1 MASAAKRLRV
11 GAVNRVYLPSLDG
24 LRGVAALAV
33 VGSHFE
39 NLSGFQLHLQ
49 DAGAAVD
56 FFFIL
61 SGFVIGQAYEPRLLG
76 GLSWR
81 AYMGLRLGR
90 LYPAILGGLIVGL
103 AVATIAGDPV
113 GPAAMVQFLLAPVL
127 FGPAMH
133 GGELFPLNGPQWS
146 LFWELIANAAHALVV
161 RWLTVPLLVAIV
173 VVSGA
178 AVVWASLTFGSLDAG
193 WGRANLWG
201 GPPRV
206 AFGFFTGVLLFRL
219 HAAGWRTPRLPY
231 PLVALALGMCMF
243 RWFPG
248 AGGLAIRDI
257 VKVIVVLPAL
267 VAVAVNS
274 RVSPRLTPVAIWLGA
289 LSYPLY
295 AIHVPLLRGG
305 EQVINQLF
313 DTPPAW
319 AWWLCLAA
327 TLVLATAFERFY
339 DAPIRA
345 WLRGRRRAPKA

>member
-1 MASAAKRLRV
+1 MSKT
-11 GAVNRVYLPSLDG
+11 YLPSLDG

-39 NLSGFQLHLQ
+39 NLSGIQLHLQ

-61 SGFVIGQAYEPRLLG
+61 SGFVIGQAYEPRLES

-81 AYMGLRLGR
+81 AYMGLRLAR
-90 LYPAILGGLIVGL
+90 LYPAILGGSVVGLIV
-103 AVATIAGDPV
+103 AAFAGDPI
-113 GPAAMVQFLLAPVL
+113 GWPLAAQFLLLPVL
-127 FGPAMH
+127 LGPSVH

-146 LFWELIANAAHALVV
+146 LFWELAANALHAAVV
-161 RWLTVPLLVAIV
+161 RWLGVPVLVAIV
-173 VVSGA
+173 LASA
-178 AVVWASLTFGSLDAG
+178 AAIIWAALTYGSLDAG
-193 WGRANLWG
+193 WGRANVWG

-219 HAAGWRTPRLPY
+219 HDRGWSAPRLPY
-231 PLVALALGMCMF
+231 PLIALLLALCMV

-248 AGGLAIRDI
+248 AGGFAVRDI
-257 VKVIVVLPAL
+257 VKVLVVLPIL
-267 VAVAVNS
+267 VALAVD
-274 RVSPRLTPVAIWLGA
+274 SPVPPMIRPLAMWLGA

-305 EQVINQLF
+305 EQVLRRLS
-313 DTPPAW
+313 DAPSDWGWW
-319 AWWLCLAA
+319 AVLAA
-327 TLVLATAFERFY
+327 TLILAAAFERFY

-345 WLRGRRRAPKA
+345 WLNRRRRRLGR

>member
-1 MASAAKRLRV
+1 MSKT
-11 GAVNRVYLPSLDG
+11 YLPSLDG

-61 SGFVIGQAYEPRLLG
+61 SGFVIGQAYEPRLVA
-76 GLSWR
+76 GLPWR
-81 AYMGLRLGR
+81 GYMGLRLGR
-90 LYPAILGGLIVGL
+90 LYPAILGGVAVGL
-103 AVATIAGDPV
+103 TVAAVAGDPI
-113 GPAAMVQFLLAPVL
+113 GPGLLAQFLLLPV
-127 FGPAMH
+127 FWGPAVH

-146 LFWELIANAAHALVV
+146 LFWELAANALHALVV
-161 RWLTVPLLVAIV
+161 RRLTIPVLTIIV
-173 VVSGA
+173 VLSA
-178 AVVWASLTFGSLDAG
+178 ATLAWASLTLGGLDAG
-193 WGRANLWG
+193 WGRGNFWG

-219 HAAGWRTPRLPY
+219 HARGWTTPRLPF
-231 PLVALALGMCMF
+231 PLIAVVLALCMV
-243 RWFPG
+243 RWFPA
-248 AGGLAIRDI
+248 AGGFALRDL
-257 VKVIVVLPAL
+257 VKVVFVLPAL
-267 VAVAVNS
+267 VALGVNS
-274 RVSPRLTPVAIWLGA
+274 DVSARLTPVTIWLGA

-305 EQVINQLF
+305 EQILIRLF

-319 AWWLCLAA
+319 AWWLCLGA
-327 TLVLATAFERFY
+327 TLVLAAGFERFY

-345 WLRGRRRAPKA
+345 WLRDRRRAPQR